1 MKLALGSQNKTKFAG
16 VQAALLLYPE
26 IFPDPE
32 LVAVDVSVEEFGHPR
47 NLDETVRGAIDRAKA
62 AYGDCA
68 YSFGIEGGLMA
79 VPHTKTGFMEVGACA
94 IYDGKAFHIGL
105 SPAFEWPAAALDL
118 ILNHGLDGSQAVRQI
133 GLSDAAKIGE
143 AGGIIS
149 LLTQGKVTR
158 EEQTRD
164 SVIMA
169 MTQLLRPES

>member
-1 MKLALGSQNKTKFAG
+1 MKLCIGSQNKTKFAG
-16 VQAALLLYPE
+16 VGDAVLLYPE
-26 IFPDPE
+26 IFPEPD
-32 LVAVDVSVEEFGHPR
+32 LIAVDVAVEEFGHPR
-47 NLDETVRGAIDRAKA
+47 SLDETVKGAMDRARA
-62 AYGDCA
+62 AFSDCA

-94 IYDGKAFHIGL
+94 IYDGKNFHIGL
-105 SPAFEWPAAALDL
+105 SPAFEWPAEALDL
-118 ILNHGLDGSQAVRQI
+118 ILNQGLDGSQAVREI

-158 EEQTRD
+158 QEQTRD

-169 MTQLLRPES
+169 ITQLLRPE